1 MKYYIGIDIGT
12 SSVKVTCIDENANV
26 TGESSKEYKI
36 EEPRSGWKE
45 IDPEKWIKGIEEA
58 FYDLFEKIDPQKV
71 EAIGVTGQMHTVIF
85 LDEDGRSIRPALMW
99 NDTRTA
105 NLIPKLRE
113 KISVIDEV
121 SYISNI
127 ISTGSPAANLF
138 WLSQYEEENFAKIHK
153 FLIGPDYIAYRLTGS
168 VQTDYCEASTS
179 SLCDLKTG
187 KWSQPVRELLEFPE
201 EIYPEIKGT
210 CEVCGTVTKEW
221 QEKFHFKQNVK
232 VLTGTGD
239 NPAAAIS
246 TGCFAKR
253 YPVLSLGTS
262 GVLMY
267 PKKEINFGVKG
278 KNILFSMDGK
288 NVLILVQGVVQST
301 GSSLA
306 WWVKNILHT
315 SDFMEETTGVD
326 IRHLGE
332 NDLIFYPHLV
342 GDKTIYQDPKLRGS
356 FVGIGTDTTRKD
368 MTIAVMEGIAFAV
381 KQLVSVMGI
390 SKEDLARL
398 KVTGGGSK
406 NEVWMQILSDVLNTK
421 IEQLESGAGAGYG
434 IALAAAASGDKDISM
449 EDLIEQTVSVRKTF
463 IPRQYN
469 RELYEQKYQKY
480 LRIYDAMK
488 HIYQK

>member
-45 IDPEKWIKGIEEA
+45 INPEKWIGGIEEA
-58 FYDLFEKIDPQKV
+58 FTELFETIDPQKV
-71 EAIGVTGQMHTVIF
+71 EAIGVTGQMHTVIL
-85 LDEDGRSIRPALMW
+85 LDQEGKVIRPALMW

-105 NLIPKLRE
+105 NLIPILKE
-113 KISVIDEV
+113 KISKIDEI

-138 WLSQYEEENFAKIHK
+138 WLSQYEEENFAKISK
-153 FLIGPDYIAYRLTGS
+153 FLIGPDYIAYRLTGNI
-168 VQTDYCEASTS
+168 QTDYCEASTS
-179 SLCDLKTG
+179 SLCDLKTAT
-187 KWSQPVRELLEFPE
+187 WSESIRNLLGFSRK
-201 EIYPEIKGT
+201 IYPEIKGT
-210 CEVCGTVTKEW
+210 CEVCGTITKQW

-239 NPAAAIS
+239 NPAAAIA
-246 TGCFAKR
+246 TGCFAKG

-267 PKKEINFGVKG
+267 PKKKINFKVKG

-306 WWVKNILHT
+306 WWVKKISQAEN
-315 SDFMEETTGVD
+315 FMEETTGVD
-326 IRHLGE
+326 IKHLGE
-332 NDLIFYPHLV
+332 NELIFYPHLV
-342 GDKTIYQDPKLRGS
+342 GDKTIYQDPNLRGS
-356 FVGIGTDTTRKD
+356 FVGIGTDTTRKE

-381 KQLVSVMGI
+381 RQLVSVMGV
-390 SKEDLARL
+390 SKEELARL

-406 NEVWMQILSDVLNTK
+406 NEVWMQILADVLNTK
-421 IEQLESGAGAGYG
+421 VEQLESGAGAGYG
-434 IALAAAASGDKDISM
+434 IALCAAAAGDENLSM
-449 EDLIEQTVSVRKTF
+449 NDLIEQTVSIKNTF

-480 LRIYDAMK
+480 LRVYDALK
-488 HIYQK
+488 HIYQE

>member
-12 SSVKVTCIDENANV
+12 SSVKITCIDENANV

-246 TGCFAKR
+246 TGCFAKG

-278 KNILFSMDGK
+278 
-288 NVLILVQGVVQST
+288 
-301 GSSLA
+301 
-306 WWVKNILHT
+306 KNILHT

>member
-1 MKYYIGIDIGT
+1 M
-12 SSVKVTCIDENANV
+12 E
-26 TGESSKEYKI
+26 
-36 EEPRSGWKE
+36 R
-45 IDPEKWIKGIEEA
+45 
-58 FYDLFEKIDPQKV
+58 
-71 EAIGVTGQMHTVIF
+71 
-85 LDEDGRSIRPALMW
+85 
-99 NDTRTA
+99 
-105 NLIPKLRE
+105 
-113 KISVIDEV
+113 
-121 SYISNI
+121 
-127 ISTGSPAANLF
+127 
-138 WLSQYEEENFAKIHK
+138 
-153 FLIGPDYIAYRLTGS
+153 
-168 VQTDYCEASTS
+168 
-179 SLCDLKTG
+179 
-187 KWSQPVRELLEFPE
+187 
-201 EIYPEIKGT
+201 
-210 CEVCGTVTKEW
+210 
-221 QEKFHFKQNVK
+221 
-232 VLTGTGD
+232 
-239 NPAAAIS
+239 
-246 TGCFAKR
+246 
-253 YPVLSLGTS
+253 
-262 GVLMY
+262 
-267 PKKEINFGVKG
+267 
-278 KNILFSMDGK
+278 